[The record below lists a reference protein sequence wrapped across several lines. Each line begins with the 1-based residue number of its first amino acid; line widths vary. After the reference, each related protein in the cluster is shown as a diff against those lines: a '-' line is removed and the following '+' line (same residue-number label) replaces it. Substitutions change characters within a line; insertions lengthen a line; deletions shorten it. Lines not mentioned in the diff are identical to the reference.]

1 MGHKKKGQAPS
12 RSLHSQAYDVLNG
25 MLRKGQGRSKR
36 ADKDAGVISDYI
48 YSFSTFKSYMR
59 HVDYFVDWIKINHP
73 DVTTLKKARQYVK
86 TWLEERE
93 ASGKYSAY
101 TLQLETA
108 ALAKLYGI
116 SPDDADRYTP
126 PTRHRRDI
134 VRSRERTET
143 DRHFSESKNE
153 LLVRFCRGT
162 GLRRAGLTS
171 IKSDCLYSA
180 EELDSMIPDLK
191 KKAAL
196 TERERA
202 LIDCYGKISVFK
214 GIPNYYIL
222 VKEKG
227 GKWRLAPVLSQY
239 ETEVVEKIKSTPPG
253 VRVWLN
259 VPKACDVHGYRG
271 EYAAALY
278 KTYARDID
286 DIRDKK
292 DIYSC
297 RGDLRGLRLDKA
309 AMIAVEKALG
319 HESMHTFASHYAQK
333 I

>member
-12 RSLHSQAYDVLNG
+12 RSLHRQAYDVLNG
-25 MLRKGQGRSKR
+25 MLQKGQGRSKR

-86 TWLEERE
+86 PWLEERE

-143 DRHFSESKNE
+143 DRHFSES
-153 LLVRFCRGT
+153 
-162 GLRRAGLTS
+162 A
-171 IKSDCLYSA
+171 
-180 EELDSMIPDLK
+180 
-191 KKAAL
+191 
-196 TERERA
+196 
-202 LIDCYGKISVFK
+202 
-214 GIPNYYIL
+214 
-222 VKEKG
+222 
-227 GKWRLAPVLSQY
+227 
-239 ETEVVEKIKSTPPG
+239 
-253 VRVWLN
+253 RVSL
-259 VPKACDVHGYRG
+259 
-271 EYAAALY
+271 
-278 KTYARDID
+278 
-286 DIRDKK
+286 
-292 DIYSC
+292 
-297 RGDLRGLRLDKA
+297 
-309 AMIAVEKALG
+309 
-319 HESMHTFASHYAQK
+319 
-333 I
+333 

>member
-143 DRHFSESKNE
+143 DRHFSES
-153 LLVRFCRGT
+153 
-162 GLRRAGLTS
+162 A
-171 IKSDCLYSA
+171 
-180 EELDSMIPDLK
+180 
-191 KKAAL
+191 
-196 TERERA
+196 
-202 LIDCYGKISVFK
+202 
-214 GIPNYYIL
+214 
-222 VKEKG
+222 
-227 GKWRLAPVLSQY
+227 
-239 ETEVVEKIKSTPPG
+239 
-253 VRVWLN
+253 RVSL
-259 VPKACDVHGYRG
+259 
-271 EYAAALY
+271 
-278 KTYARDID
+278 
-286 DIRDKK
+286 
-292 DIYSC
+292 
-297 RGDLRGLRLDKA
+297 
-309 AMIAVEKALG
+309 
-319 HESMHTFASHYAQK
+319 
-333 I
+333 